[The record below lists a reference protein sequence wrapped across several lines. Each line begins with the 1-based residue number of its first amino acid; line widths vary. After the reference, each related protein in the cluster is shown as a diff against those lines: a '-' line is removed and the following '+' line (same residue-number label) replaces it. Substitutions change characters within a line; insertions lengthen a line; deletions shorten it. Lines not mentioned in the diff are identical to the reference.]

1 MALKEQT
8 EQMRSMLFSINQ
20 DKKEIQDI
28 DELIRNEKWDEA
40 RKLIEVNEMKNKIEE

>member
-1 MALKEQT
+1 
-8 EQMRSMLFSINQ
+8 MRSMLFSINQ
-20 DKKEIQDI
+20 DKKQIQDI